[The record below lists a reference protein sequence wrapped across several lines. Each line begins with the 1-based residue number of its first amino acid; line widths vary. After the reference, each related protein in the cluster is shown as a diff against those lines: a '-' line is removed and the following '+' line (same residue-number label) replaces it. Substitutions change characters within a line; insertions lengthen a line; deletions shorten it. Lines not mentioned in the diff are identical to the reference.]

1 MSDLHIEAPSD
12 VASLGAIAALA
23 RGRDAQVVLI
33 VGDLFDH
40 NRVADEVIA
49 ATLDELAAI
58 AARVVVLPGNHDPYL
73 SGSVYVRADFAA
85 KGIAVFR
92 RPGGESIELPGLDL
106 SIWGCAHTSYD
117 DFRPLAT
124 LPPRGNSAWD
134 IALAHGH
141 LVLGPAD
148 ARRAYL
154 ITPEEIAAS
163 DRDYVAL
170 GHWDL
175 PRDVSV
181 DGVAAAYSGSPSRVG
196 RYALVALD
204 TDPDGTRR
212 TTIELAAMAEQSQIQ
227 G

>member
-1 MSDLHIEAPSD
+1 M
-12 VASLGAIAALA
+12 ASLGAIAALA
-23 RGRDAQVVLI
+23 RTRDAQVVLI

-49 ATLDELAAI
+49 AALDALAAI
-58 AARVVVLPGNHDPYL
+58 EARVVVLPGNHDPYL
-73 SGSVYVRADFAA
+73 SGSVYHRADFAGR
-85 KGIAVFR
+85 GIHVFR
-92 RPGGESIELPGLDL
+92 QPGGESIDLLELDL

-124 LPPRGNSAWD
+124 LAPRGNSAWD

-141 LVLGPAD
+141 VVLGPAD

-196 RYALVALD
+196 RYALVTLH
-204 TDPDGTRR
+204 DPDGTRR
-212 TTIELAAMAEQSQIQ
+212 TTIELATMAEQPQVEAWAVRTA
-227 G
+227 